1 MAHFAQLDSNN
12 VVLKVIVTAD
22 DVTEASLEAK
32 YPGSTWKQT
41 SYNKTIRGQF
51 AGKGYTYYPEQ
62 DVFARPQ
69 LYPSWTMDA
78 NGEWQPPTPMPT
90 DGTDTMFYEWN
101 EENGVWDQIIIPEL

>member
-41 SYNKTIRGQF
+41 SYNNNIRGVF
-51 AGKGYTYYPEQ
+51 AGAGYTYDADQ
-62 DVFARPQ
+62 DVFVAP
-69 LYPSWTMDA
+69 
-78 NGEWQPPTPMPT
+78 EIPTEE
-90 DGTDTMFYEWN
+90 DGS
-101 EENGVWDQIIIPEL
+101 

>member
-41 SYNKTIRGQF
+41 SYNNNIRGVF
-51 AGKGYTYYPEQ
+51 AGKGYTYNADQ
-62 DVFARPQ
+62 DVFVAP
-69 LYPSWTMDA
+69 
-78 NGEWQPPTPMPT
+78 EIPTEE
-90 DGTDTMFYEWN
+90 DGS
-101 EENGVWDQIIIPEL
+101 